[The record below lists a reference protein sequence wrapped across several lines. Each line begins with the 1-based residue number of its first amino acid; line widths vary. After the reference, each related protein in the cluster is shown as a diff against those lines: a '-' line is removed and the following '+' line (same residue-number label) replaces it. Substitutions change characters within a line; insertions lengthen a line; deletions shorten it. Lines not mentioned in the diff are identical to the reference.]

1 MRFGLL
7 GDFSGVWSVCVEGS
21 VRLVEDKS
29 YTKDGLVWCCSNR
42 KCNKKTTIKEGS
54 WFAGTHLLLE
64 QAVKLT
70 NYWVFELSGDS
81 LSREL
86 RIGGEHTVVDWRN
99 FTWEVCL
106 SVLEEDSEQIGGP
119 GEFVD
124 IDESK
129 FGKMRYHRGR
139 RVEGV
144 WVFGGIERESK
155 RCFWG
160 GGRQGCGYFNIEHQ
174 KVRTRYDNFVG
185 LLKSIFLPIHRRLF
199 DLTVNHW
206 VQEQRFWC

>member
-1 MRFGLL
+1 M
-7 GDFSGVWSVCVEGS
+7 
-21 VRLVEDKS
+21 VEDKS

-99 FTWEVCL
+99 FT
-106 SVLEEDSEQIGGP
+106 
-119 GEFVD
+119 
-124 IDESK
+124 
-129 FGKMRYHRGR
+129 
-139 RVEGV
+139 
-144 WVFGGIERESK
+144 
-155 RCFWG
+155 
-160 GGRQGCGYFNIEHQ
+160 
-174 KVRTRYDNFVG
+174 
-185 LLKSIFLPIHRRLF
+185 
-199 DLTVNHW
+199 
-206 VQEQRFWC
+206 